1 MHRWLKQGLVA
12 VIAVAA
18 VFGGM
23 VAAQAAGIDVFC
35 TIGRWTDEVFHFVPS
50 ADENNQATGAYAG
63 ENAPEYS
70 DLREALASL
79 EIDESLAP
87 TWFPNGFEAG
97 NLEVVSSS
105 VSDIVNFVASSE
117 MAPLLAWTLSDTL
130 LLIIYLVH
138 SLKKTPRISNNILT
152 INRLFIYYPMSIP

>member
-1 MHRWLKQGLVA
+1 M
-12 VIAVAA
+12 
-18 VFGGM
+18 FG
-23 VAAQAAGIDVFC
+23 

-105 VSDIVNFVASSE
+105 VSDIVNFVA
-117 MAPLLAWTLSDTL
+117 
-130 LLIIYLVH
+130 IQ
-138 SLKKTPRISNNILT
+138 
-152 INRLFIYYPMSIP
+152 

>member
-1 MHRWLKQGLVA
+1 M
-12 VIAVAA
+12 IAVAA

-23 VAAQAAGIDVFC
+23 VAAQAAGIDVFG

-117 MAPLLAWTLSDTL
+117 NGTTFSLDIIRYTSADYLSGTQFEKDTENIEQYSNDQQTLS
-130 LLIIYLVH
+130 LIH
-138 SLKKTPRISNNILT
+138 ISEPT
-152 INRLFIYYPMSIP
+152 RH